1 MSLIYLYLSLSLHI
15 QQAETS
21 LQRMQVDLEA
31 AQSAKTRLETD
42 NLALYS
48 KIRYL
53 QSYGGGGGSQMYKS
67 PQVLKLSFSFLLKI
81 L

>member
-1 MSLIYLYLSLSLHI
+1 
-15 QQAETS
+15 
-21 LQRMQVDLEA
+21 MQVDLEA

-67 PQVLKLSFSFLLKI
+67 PQVRQFDFI
-81 L
+81 FFIYCV

>member
-1 MSLIYLYLSLSLHI
+1 M
-15 QQAETS
+15 
-21 LQRMQVDLEA
+21 QRMQVDLEA

-67 PQVLKLSFSFLLKI
+67 PQVHHLTFLFIFCTYK
-81 L
+81 